1 MYDFAAQS
9 GARRVERTLVFEMS
23 ARMVAAVV
31 VGLEDFEAG
40 IERYKVLWAGIDLLR
55 EQIAAE

>member
-1 MYDFAAQS
+1 MYTTI
-9 GARRVERTLVFEMS
+9 ARWFTPDGNLIEKEGIAPDVEIRLT
-23 ARMVAAVV
+23 
-31 VGLEDFEAG
+31 LEDFEAG